1 MDNLLNFIRRCWRY
15 QGRSSLGD
23 VSPNTMAQIS
33 PKDYVHTVICLSQ
46 RSVVDYGGHYNISYN
61 AGRHVGSQIK
71 HPSLMIYICGVKEL
85 SELLSAHFPYTFLFH
100 PNNLPRKIVEKTRA
114 GLVDKSFGFHRHHY
128 LKDGLRFVRKVV

>member
-33 PKDYVHTVICLSQ
+33 PKDYAHTVICLSQ

-85 SELLSAHFPYTFLFH
+85 SELLSAHFHTHSYFTPIIFH
-100 PNNLPRKIVEKTRA
+100 AKLSRKP
-114 GLVDKSFGFHRHHY
+114 GLVWWTSHSASIGIII
-128 LKDGLRFVRKVV
+128 